1 MIPVSHLSDSSR
13 TSLFLLWRQTV
24 RGLSVCLLS
33 MVGKR
38 HITNTWS
45 SFNSTTSSCSS
56 GVQTL
61 SLLWVRWLWQ
71 GHLHPT
77 TGLLINPMTCLHTRC
92 VPLWADPSG
101 MALEEDVCNMH
112 VSKVCHLGPKHDLVD
127 ILDAFCPHTDITQ
140 ALWHLVL
147 SSSPSSRLSG
157 FCWSILTTNSRV
169 REKHLQSVIIPPTGK
184 II

>member
-1 MIPVSHLSDSSR
+1 MIPVCHFSDSSR
-13 TSLFLLWRQTV
+13 TSLSLLWRQTV
-24 RGLSVCLLS
+24 RSLSACLLS

-38 HITNTWS
+38 HITNIWS

-71 GHLHPT
+71 GRLHPT

-101 MALEEDVCNMH
+101 MALEDVCNMH
-112 VSKVCHLGPKHDLVD
+112 VSKVSFGPQARFSWYIWC
-127 ILDAFCPHTDITQ
+127 ILSTHRYHTGSLAFGSLILAIVQIIRVLLEYIDHKLKGKRKTLTDQKLI
-140 ALWHLVL
+140 
-147 SSSPSSRLSG
+147 
-157 FCWSILTTNSRV
+157 
-169 REKHLQSVIIPPTGK
+169 
-184 II
+184 

>member
-1 MIPVSHLSDSSR
+1 MIPVSHFSDSSR
-13 TSLFLLWRQTV
+13 TSLFLQWRRTV
-24 RGLSVCLLS
+24 RGLNACLLS

-38 HITNTWS
+38 HITNIWS
-45 SFNSTTSSCSS
+45 SFSSTTSSCSS

-61 SLLWVRWLWQ
+61 WLLWVRWLWQ
-71 GHLHPT
+71 GRLHPT

-101 MALEEDVCNMH
+101 MALEKKACNMY
-112 VSKVCHLGPKHDLVD
+112 VRKVCRLGPKHDLVD
-127 ILDAFCPHTDITQ
+127 IFDVFCPHTDITQ

-157 FCWSILTTNSRV
+157 FCWSTLTTNSRV
-169 REKHLQSVIIPPTGK
+169 RGKH
-184 II
+184 